1 MARDDDTRVIGYFA
15 YTPPMHVICDGDAC
29 VIAGSEAGMK
39 RYAEAMVSGLLKGTR
54 IKKTRFGEILKGLEL
69 GAAYA
74 FDEEAYNRFHPLC
87 QKGGPAHDA
96 ARLLGPISHGH
107 ALCPDTARGCHIT
120 RSSRRT

>member
-1 MARDDDTRVIGYFA
+1 MARDDVTRVIGYFA

-74 FDEEAYNRFHPLC
+74 FDEEAYNRFHPLAKKAGLPMTP
-87 QKGGPAHDA
+87 QDFSGPSPTGMHFVRIQLA
-96 ARLLGPISHGH
+96 G
-107 ALCPDTARGCHIT
+107 IT
-120 RSSRRT
+120 